1 MIWLTIILS
10 IIGIFDASYLTA
22 KHYLD
27 QSVYCPVGKNCE
39 TVLNSA
45 YSTIYGIPIALF
57 GALFY
62 LAVLFIA
69 LAFLYTE
76 KRIFLKTF
84 FVITIPALLASLY
97 LVYLQLF
104 VIKAICAYCMV
115 SAANILILF
124 IISIYLNAKNK
135 TLEKSLNANL

>member
-1 MIWLTIILS
+1 MVWLTIILS

-27 QSVYCPVGKNCE
+27 QSVYCPVGKSCE

-62 LAVLFIA
+62 LTVLCIA

-84 FVITIPALLASLY
+84 FVITIPALLASIY

-104 VIKAICAYCMV
+104 VINAICTYCMV
-115 SAANILILF
+115 SAGNILILF
-124 IISIYLNAKNK
+124 IISVYLNIKNK
-135 TLEKSLNANL
+135 TSIEI